1 MNFGTDNEHVR
12 QASAEIY
19 FIAMKNAEK
28 FFPVVTFNSL
38 NMVRQNQNPHLLAQ
52 IGPMPISML
61 VWLVSSRPQQLHT
74 PVFRP

>member
-12 QASAEIY
+12 QAGAEID
-19 FIAMKNAEK
+19 FIAMKNTEK
-28 FFPVVTFNSL
+28 LFPVVTFNSL

-61 VWLVSSRPQQLHT
+61 VWLVSSLPQQLQM
-74 PVFRP
+74 PVSRP